1 MCIYLLILCACETI
15 PAKQHTD
22 SYVIFIPGYY
32 GSFLKSESSQERLW
46 LTLGGALWG
55 DQTLALNLND
65 IQVPGYKKMQTDGVF
80 DEISIIPGIYSQNV
94 YGKAMQ
100 GLQRQLQ
107 DQAKVINF
115 AYDWRK
121 DIVSSAQKLHELV
134 ERLYSDGA
142 KDVSIVAHSMGG
154 LVASYYLI
162 YGDQKLES
170 AIANFSGAD
179 KIKKTVIVGTPFKGT
194 MHVFRNMQFGISAG
208 LNDEALKAH
217 AISSFPSSYTL
228 LPYYEKA
235 LLNKSEQDHSKLI
248 FSPEIWNKHGWGLLS
263 NQQELSKKVV
273 ENRKVFTEN
282 MLSQAQKFNKAIHNY
297 NLKSQAPT
305 KLLFYL
311 GKKNKMIN
319 QAIVTPDYRLLFP
332 NKNLNE
338 EEYQISS
345 LLLEGDNTV
354 TYQSAQPPET
364 FYKSFSSLKIEE
376 RSHEHL
382 ELINDEQNLKE
393 ISDFLKN

>member
-1 MCIYLLILCACETI
+1 M
-15 PAKQHTD
+15 
-22 SYVIFIPGYY
+22 
-32 GSFLKSESSQERLW
+32 W
-46 LTLGGALWG
+46 LTLGRALWG

-80 DEISIIPGIYSQNV
+80 DEVSIIPGIYSQNV

-100 GLQRQLQ
+100 GLQRQLK

-142 KDVSIVAHSMGG
+142 KNVSIVAHSMGG

-162 YGDQKLES
+162 YGEQKLES

-179 KIKKTVIVGTPFKGT
+179 KIKKTVIVGTPYKGT

-235 LLNKSEQDHSKLI
+235 LLNKSKQDHSKLI
-248 FSPEIWNKHGWGLLS
+248 FNPEIWNKHGWGLLS

-273 ENRKVFTEN
+273 ENRKIFTKN
-282 MLSQAQKFNKAIHNY
+282 MLNQAQKFNKAIHNY
-297 NLKSQAPT
+297 NFKSQAPT
-305 KLLFYL
+305 KLLFYI

-354 TYQSAQPPET
+354 TYQSAQPPEA

-393 ISDFLKN
+393 ISEFLTN